1 MAVGPFAG
9 IICCAGFQFIECLSL
24 EILYTT
30 QCRMLLAV
38 NKIPPL
44 AHLEHV
50 RTLVETVP
58 HVGHENAC
66 MCPVLK
72 VGRGKFGQNALASLE
87 G

>member
-1 MAVGPFAG
+1 
-9 IICCAGFQFIECLSL
+9 
-24 EILYTT
+24 
-30 QCRMLLAV
+30 MLLAV

-72 VGRGKFGQNALASLE
+72 VGRGKFGQNALASFE